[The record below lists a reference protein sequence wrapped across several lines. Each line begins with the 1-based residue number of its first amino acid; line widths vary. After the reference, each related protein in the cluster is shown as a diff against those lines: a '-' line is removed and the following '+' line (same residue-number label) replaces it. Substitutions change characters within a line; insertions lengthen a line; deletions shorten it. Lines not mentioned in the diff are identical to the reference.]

1 MTWLVRLGAKRG
13 KGRYVSRLIAA
24 YDIANMDRTVW
35 SLPKQIDARRFEL
48 RELAEGFAKD
58 YGGRVVKLRSAASVG

>member
-1 MTWLVRLGAKRG
+1 
-13 KGRYVSRLIAA
+13 VSRLIAA